1 MKNAH
6 LRFGRLEYTRSAG
19 KSATKIKVHLE
30 RYVGD
35 DAQAHLISVFG
46 NDQEIGAIF
55 SAISEEHDFEVIFP
69 DETRKLVSLGCDASC
84 YRGSLTLKGR
94 NKSLRHLV
102 AVSDALRGNGG
113 GGQVILFHLDAEQRG
128 LAWATIVS
136 LLGLPAEP
144 RWGGPL
150 LESLY
155 KDKKMRR
162 LEGINCA
169 PYAVTC
175 NKADLVT
182 RLGDMLRLGKLPF
195 PERNGPVLW
204 PAFSGRE
211 ILSMIGRSEPDS
223 ESALDVA

>member
-6 LRFGRLEYTRSAG
+6 LRFGRLEYSRSTG
-19 KSATKIKVHLE
+19 KSETRIKVHLE

-35 DAQAHLISVFG
+35 DAQAHLVSVVG

-55 SAISEEHDFEVIFP
+55 SAISEKHDFEVIFP
-69 DETRKLVSLGCDASC
+69 DETRKLVSLDGEASC
-84 YRGSLTLKGR
+84 YRGSLRLKGR

-102 AVSDALRGNGG
+102 AVSNALRGNGG
-113 GGQVILFHLDAEQRG
+113 GGQVILFHLDAQQRG

-144 RWGGPL
+144 CWGGPL

-175 NKADLVT
+175 NKADLMT
-182 RLGDMLRLGKLPF
+182 RLGEMLSLGKLPF
-195 PERNGPVLW
+195 PEKNGPVLW
-204 PAFSGRE
+204 PAFSARE
-211 ILSMIGRSEPDS
+211 ILSMIGCSGTDS
-223 ESALDVA
+223 ESALSAA